1 MEYVSDILN
10 GFWGGCLILRTLV
23 NGQYGLKFF
32 EIYLNFELMTFL
44 KLACLLC
51 FPNPSKTECMTI
63 YNEIHL
69 FIPRFYLMMS
79 ISKKLNRT
87 NTLVKSTNKLYAIKS
102 LCKIGQM
109 RKVKFILDRNCLQ
122 KIYFSFVR
130 PTLEYSGVI
139 WGNIPE
145 YLSQENRK
153 YSIRSSTNCDRGW
166 GGGG

>member
-1 MEYVSDILN
+1 
-10 GFWGGCLILRTLV
+10 
-23 NGQYGLKFF
+23 
-32 EIYLNFELMTFL
+32 
-44 KLACLLC
+44 
-51 FPNPSKTECMTI
+51 MTI

-87 NTLVKSTNKLYAIKS
+87 NTLVKPTNKLYAIKS

-145 YLSQENRK
+145 YLSQGNRK
-153 YSIRSSTNCDRGW
+153 YSVRSSTNCDRG
-166 GGGG
+166 GGGQQNGFQYTSIHINRLLPNIKAQVRPSTCLIL

>member
-1 MEYVSDILN
+1 
-10 GFWGGCLILRTLV
+10 
-23 NGQYGLKFF
+23 
-32 EIYLNFELMTFL
+32 
-44 KLACLLC
+44 
-51 FPNPSKTECMTI
+51 MTI
-63 YNEIHL
+63 YNENHL

-87 NTLVKSTNKLYAIKS
+87 NTLVKPTNKLYAIKS

-145 YLSQENRK
+145 YLSQGNRK
-153 YSIRSSTNCDRGW
+153 YSVRSSTNCDRGW
-166 GGGG
+166 GGGQQNGFQYTSIHINRLLPNIKAQVRPSTCLIL

>member
-1 MEYVSDILN
+1 
-10 GFWGGCLILRTLV
+10 
-23 NGQYGLKFF
+23 
-32 EIYLNFELMTFL
+32 
-44 KLACLLC
+44 
-51 FPNPSKTECMTI
+51 MTI

-87 NTLVKSTNKLYAIKS
+87 NTLVKPTNKLYAIKS

-145 YLSQENRK
+145 YLSQGNRK
-153 YSIRSSTNCDRGW
+153 YSVRSSTNCDRG
-166 GGGG
+166 GGGGQQNGFQYTSIHINRLLPNIKAQVRPSTCLIL

>member
-1 MEYVSDILN
+1 
-10 GFWGGCLILRTLV
+10 
-23 NGQYGLKFF
+23 
-32 EIYLNFELMTFL
+32 
-44 KLACLLC
+44 
-51 FPNPSKTECMTI
+51 MTI

-87 NTLVKSTNKLYAIKS
+87 NTLVKPTNKLYAIKS

-145 YLSQENRK
+145 YLSQ
-153 YSIRSSTNCDRGW
+153 
-166 GGGG
+166 